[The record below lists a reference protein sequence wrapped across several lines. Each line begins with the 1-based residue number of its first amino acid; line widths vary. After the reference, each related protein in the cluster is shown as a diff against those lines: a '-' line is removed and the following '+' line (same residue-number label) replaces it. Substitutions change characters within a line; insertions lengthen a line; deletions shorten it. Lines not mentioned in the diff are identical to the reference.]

1 MLQLMFAD
9 KCVTYETFINDLA
22 TALAPKLKE
31 LEENPSD
38 IISQNKAFKLFGQG
52 NVLRWRQKG
61 MLKPVSKRPLN
72 IDCRNCACCSSVH
85 RIILSRLS

>member
-61 MLKPVSKRPLN
+61 MLKPVSKRPGK
-72 IDCRNCACCSSVH
+72 IEY
-85 RIILSRLS
+85 RLSELRLLQQRPQDYFE

>member
-22 TALAPKLKE
+22 NALAPKLKE

-38 IISQNKAFKLFGQG
+38 IISQNKAFKMFGQG
-52 NVLRWRQKG
+52 NILRWRRQG
-61 MLKPVSKRPLN
+61 LLKPVSKRPGK
-72 IDCRNCACCSSVH
+72 IEY
-85 RIILSRLS
+85 RLSELRLLQQRPQDYFE

>member
-38 IISQNKAFKLFGQG
+38 IISQNKAFKMFGQG
-52 NVLRWRQKG
+52 NILRWRRQG
-61 MLKPVSKRPLN
+61 LLKPVSKRTGK
-72 IDCRNCACCSSVH
+72 IEY
-85 RIILSRLS
+85 RLSELRLLQQRPQDYFE

>member
-38 IISQNKAFKLFGQG
+38 IISQNKAFKMFGQG
-52 NVLRWRQKG
+52 NILRWRRPG
-61 MLKPVSKRPLN
+61 LLKPVSKRPGK
-72 IDCRNCACCSSVH
+72 IEY
-85 RIILSRLS
+85 RLSELRLLQQRPQDYFE

>member
-31 LEENPSD
+31 LEEKPSD

-61 MLKPVSKRPLN
+61 MLKPVSKRPGK
-72 IDCRNCACCSSVH
+72 IEY
-85 RIILSRLS
+85 RLSELRLLQQRPQDYFE

>member
-22 TALAPKLKE
+22 NALAPKLKE

-38 IISQNKAFKLFGQG
+38 IISQNKAFKMFGQG
-52 NVLRWRQKG
+52 NILRWRRQG
-61 MLKPVSKRPLN
+61 QLKPVSKRPGK
-72 IDCRNCACCSSVH
+72 IEY
-85 RIILSRLS
+85 RLSELRLLQQRPQDYFE